1 VSNALSYPFSVHGN
15 KRRVKPKNLLH

>member
-1 VSNALSYPFSVHGN
+1 VHAN